1 MFTKAGDFKVRI
13 IATCLSDPKFDSAGP
28 GAFDVCLHLEDTA
41 DATQSEWW
49 HGEMSQNYGK
59 GSFSD
64 RTQAQITMGTLEK
77 VGFVGGQDMTRLD
90 ELIGKE
96 TIAHVAETE
105 SKDGKKYFNVKWIG
119 GGGATPTAISK
130 DEVKRRMAALMGNVA
145 PATAAPATAAPTA
158 TSTTATTKPA
168 GKIANPFG

>member
-1 MFTKAGDFKVRI
+1 MFTKAGDFKVKI

-41 DATQSEWW
+41 DSTQSEWW

-64 RTQAQITMGTLEK
+64 RTQAQITMNTLEK
-77 VGFVGGQDMTRLD
+77 IGFVGGQDMTRLD

-96 TIAHVAETE
+96 TIAHVDSSVSA
-105 SKDGKKYFNVKWIG
+105 KDGKTYFNVKWIG
-119 GGGATPTAISK
+119 GGGAAPTAISK
-130 DEVKRRMAALMGNVA
+130 DEVKRRMAALMGSGTGAAA
-145 PATAAPATAAPTA
+145 PVTQAAPATATA
-158 TSTTATTKPA
+158 ATAKPA
-168 GKIANPFG
+168 GGKIPSPF

>member
-96 TIAHVAETE
+96 TIAHVDATE
-105 SKDGKKYFNVKWIG
+105 SKKDGKTYFNVKWIG

-130 DEVKRRMAALMGNVA
+130 DEVKRRMAALMGGVA
-145 PATAAPATAAPTA
+145 PAASAPATAAPT
-158 TSTTATTKPA
+158 TTKPA

>member
-1 MFTKAGDFKVRI
+1 MFTKAGDFKVHI

-64 RTQAQITMGTLEK
+64 RTQAQITMNTLEK
-77 VGFVGGQDMTRLD
+77 IGFVGGQDMTRLD

-96 TIAHVAETE
+96 TIAHVDSSVSA
-105 SKDGKKYFNVKWIG
+105 KDGKTYHNVKWIG
-119 GGGATPTAISK
+119 GGGAAPTAISK
-130 DEVKRRMAALMGNVA
+130 DEVKRRMAALMGSGAAAPA
-145 PATAAPATAAPTA
+145 PATTGTGAATPAN
-158 TSTTATTKPA
+158 TKPV
-168 GKIANPFG
+168 GKIPSPFG